1 MNKKHVIEK
10 VNNSFQ
16 DTMMSVLGIEITD
29 FGESY
34 VSGKMPVDNR
44 TKQPFGLLHGGAS
57 AAFAETLGSI
67 GAAKHVDLEEYS
79 VVGVELNKKH
89 VIEKVNNSFQDT
101 MMSVLGIEITDFGES
116 YVSGKMPVD
125 NRTKQPFGLLHGGAS
140 AAFAETLGSIG
151 AGKHVDLEEYSVV
164 GVELNSSHLKAVR
177 TGWVF
182 GKATP
187 IRVGRTMQVWDIDI
201 KNQEDDLI
209 CKSRLTLAVIKKNDR

>member
-1 MNKKHVIEK
+1 MDKKHIIEK

-29 FGESY
+29 FGKSY
-34 VSGKMPVDNR
+34 VSGKMP
-44 TKQPFGLLHGGAS
+44 
-57 AAFAETLGSI
+57 I
-67 GAAKHVDLEEYS
+67 
-79 VVGVELNKKH
+79 
-89 VIEKVNNSFQDT
+89 
-101 MMSVLGIEITDFGES
+101 
-116 YVSGKMPVD
+116 D

-187 IRVGRTMQVWDIDI
+187 IRVGRTIQVWGIDI
-201 KNQEDDLI
+201 KNQEDDLV
-209 CKSRLTLAVIKKNDR
+209 CKSRLTLAVIKRNDR

>member
-1 MNKKHVIEK
+1 MKLSWKLYQCLQIMDKKHVIEK

-29 FGESY
+29 FGDNY
-34 VSGKMPVDNR
+34 ISGKMPVD
-44 TKQPFGLLHGGAS
+44 T
-57 AAFAETLGSI
+57 
-67 GAAKHVDLEEYS
+67 
-79 VVGVELNKKH
+79 
-89 VIEKVNNSFQDT
+89 
-101 MMSVLGIEITDFGES
+101 
-116 YVSGKMPVD
+116 
-125 NRTKQPFGLLHGGAS
+125 RTKQPFGLLHGGAS

-187 IRVGRTMQVWDIDI
+187 IRVGRTIQVWGIDI

-209 CKSRLTLAVIKKNDR
+209 CKSRLTLAVIKRNDR

>member
-1 MNKKHVIEK
+1 MNKKHGIKK

-29 FGESY
+29 
-34 VSGKMPVDNR
+34 
-44 TKQPFGLLHGGAS
+44 
-57 AAFAETLGSI
+57 I
-67 GAAKHVDLEEYS
+67 
-79 VVGVELNKKH
+79 
-89 VIEKVNNSFQDT
+89 
-101 MMSVLGIEITDFGES
+101 GES

-209 CKSRLTLAVIKKNDR
+209 CKSRLTLAVIKKNDK

>member
-1 MNKKHVIEK
+1 MKLSWRLYQCLQTMDKKHVIEK

-29 FGESY
+29 FGDDY
-34 VSGKMPVDNR
+34 ISGKMPVDTR

-67 GAAKHVDLEEYS
+67 GAAE
-79 VVGVELNKKH
+79 
-89 VIEKVNNSFQDT
+89 
-101 MMSVLGIEITDFGES
+101 
-116 YVSGKMPVD
+116 
-125 NRTKQPFGLLHGGAS
+125 
-140 AAFAETLGSIG
+140 
-151 AGKHVDLEEYSVV
+151 HVDLEEYSVV

-187 IRVGRTMQVWDIDI
+187 IRVGKTMQVWDIDI
-201 KNQEDDLI
+201 KNQEDDLV
-209 CKSRLTLAVIKKNDR
+209 CKSRLTLAVIKRNDR

>member
-1 MNKKHVIEK
+1 MDKKHVI
-10 VNNSFQ
+10 
-16 DTMMSVLGIEITD
+16 D
-29 FGESY
+29 
-34 VSGKMPVDNR
+34 
-44 TKQPFGLLHGGAS
+44 
-57 AAFAETLGSI
+57 
-67 GAAKHVDLEEYS
+67 
-79 VVGVELNKKH
+79 
-89 VIEKVNNSFQDT
+89 KVNNSFQDT

-151 AGKHVDLEEYSVV
+151 AGKSVDLEEYSVV

-177 TGWVF
+177 AGWVF

-201 KNQEDDLI
+201 KSQDGDLV
-209 CKSRLTLAVIKKNDR
+209 CKSRLTLAVIKRNDR